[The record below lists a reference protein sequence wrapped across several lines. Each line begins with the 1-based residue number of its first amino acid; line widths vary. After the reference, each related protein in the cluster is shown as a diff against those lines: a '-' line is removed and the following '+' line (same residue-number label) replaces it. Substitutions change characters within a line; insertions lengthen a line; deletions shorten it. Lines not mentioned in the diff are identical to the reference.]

1 MKIFV
6 NPAFRQQEG
15 DRVLYEYEE
24 VVALEVTDDSLYAE
38 YRVEVSDEE
47 VEEIEGKI
55 AKRLTKELNDLCD
68 LKSKG
73 AKAVIAGMGVSVEQM
88 EEYEMVAK
96 AVEREDVD
104 WFADEA
110 SVLGSTAQEEFDK
123 AKEAKQGYTFAY
135 EAFKKLIRLYRRYL
149 VEKIKLREFSLVRE
163 KLKLGEEIGVGLE
176 GSPMEILTQSKEQV
190 MKIVGVEDGIK

>member
-6 NPAFRQQEG
+6 SPNFQQIEG
-15 DRVLYEYEE
+15 DKILYEYEE
-24 VVALEVTDDSLYAE
+24 IVALEVADDSLYSE

-47 VEEIEGKI
+47 VQEIESKI
-55 AKRLTKELNDLCD
+55 AKKLTKELNTLCD

-73 AKAVIAGMGVSVEQM
+73 AKAVIANMQVSTEQM

-96 AVEREDVD
+96 AVEREDVE
-104 WFADEA
+104 WFTDEA
-110 SVLGSTAQEEFDK
+110 SVLGSTAQAEFDK

-135 EAFKKLIRLYRRYL
+135 EALKKLIRLYRRY
-149 VEKIKLREFSLVRE
+149 VANQIEQRAFSLVQE

-176 GSPMEILTQSKEQV
+176 GTPMEILRQSKEQV
-190 MKIVGVEDGIK
+190 MQIISEGVA